1 MGSEREGIQTCG
13 GVYRQRSRRAKAQQA
28 AQVCSGNEIC
38 AVLYTQID
46 LASCSA
52 LLMMQDAERRLKDE
66 MVVQNRRIEGIR
78 DEFRQYVL
86 SV

>member
-1 MGSEREGIQTCG
+1 
-13 GVYRQRSRRAKAQQA
+13 
-28 AQVCSGNEIC
+28 
-38 AVLYTQID
+38 
-46 LASCSA
+46 
-52 LLMMQDAERRLKDE
+52 MQDAERRLKDE